1 MSSEN
6 MKERSS
12 ITLWSL
18 LPSFRVQFGKL
29 CSGYRTCNNIIFT
42 IVILVNS
49 TSQNLA
55 SYPKSNLKPEYAS
68 LKADNLFQRTSSSS
82 EERCSFPSE
91 WHGSWFHLGFPKPL
105 NISKDFIDSKG
116 TCTQSNGARFIVG
129 ER

>member
-29 CSGYRTCNNIIFT
+29 CSGYRTCNDIIF
-42 IVILVNS
+42 IFVILVNS

-55 SYPKSNLKPEYAS
+55 SYPKSNLNPEFAS
-68 LKADNLFQRTSSSS
+68 LKADNSFRSTSS
-82 EERCSFPSE
+82 EGCSFPSE

>member
-1 MSSEN
+1 MSSES

-12 ITLWSL
+12 ISLWSL
-18 LPSFRVQFGKL
+18 QSPFRVQFRKL

-55 SYPKSNLKPEYAS
+55 SYPKSNLKPEFAS
-68 LKADNLFQRTSSSS
+68 LKADNLFQRTSSSDS
-82 EERCSFPSE
+82 YCSFPSE